1 MYLFELFHITLYRNT
16 QSSLGPGFVS
26 RYVNSRTSFLIRV
39 HTSRGTVPLKRQPP
53 KPVHNTSRGTVPLK
67 RQPPEPVHNTSR
79 CTVPLK
85 RQPPKPVHNTSRG
98 TVPLKRQPPKPVS
111 QYSEQKL
118 N

>member
-1 MYLFELFHITLYRNT
+1 MQPCSSHIFPVAARILLYPTVQPSGLNIVLIELFHITLYRNT

-67 RQPPEPVHNTSR
+67 RQPP
-79 CTVPLK
+79 
-85 RQPPKPVHNTSRG
+85 
-98 TVPLKRQPPKPVS
+98 KPVS